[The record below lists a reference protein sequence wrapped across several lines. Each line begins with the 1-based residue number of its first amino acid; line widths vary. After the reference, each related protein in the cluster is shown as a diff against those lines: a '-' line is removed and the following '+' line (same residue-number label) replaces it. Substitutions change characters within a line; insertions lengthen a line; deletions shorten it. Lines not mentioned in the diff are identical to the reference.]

1 MLIGQQPAKMQLEI
15 PRWIEKRELY
25 AALAMQ
31 ANLVNMHVD
40 AMTEEQMEVIATS
53 CVKMSD
59 QLIKALSSKT

>member
-1 MLIGQQPAKMQLEI
+1 MLIGQQQPKMQLEI

-31 ANLVNMHVD
+31 GHLVNMHVD